1 MIRTREFVIFLT
13 VVAVLLLGIT
23 SVLLSDGGG
32 SNRVLG
38 ELSKSYVP
46 EPKAMSASVI
56 DYTDENVDSEAYE
69 QRRQQLRDKVLAYQ
83 SKDSDWSEYF
93 VLFAEENIDL
103 PSESEEVE
111 NLPGRGL
118 VRLCDDYQMVAST
131 WPQQVSL
138 IEQEGARLLYDKDRA
153 STAVAFD
160 PSAVLAQLPL
170 NSLPK
175 NDSYCLPYD
184 LVGVTLDGKIIK
196 NADVAILKSNTANP
210 VQVGY
215 ALDGMPIYF
224 SASEQMVDEC
234 GGALVGEQYGYVVD
248 PNTSTV
254 LSCFS
259 SRPVSL

>member
-1 MIRTREFVIFLT
+1 MIRTREFVIFLS
-13 VVAVLLLGIT
+13 VVTVLLVAIF
-23 SVLLSDGGG
+23 SVLLPDGNG
-32 SNRVLG
+32 SNRVMG

-46 EPKAMSASVI
+46 EPKAMSASVVG
-56 DYTDENVDSEAYE
+56 YTNESLDSEAYE

-83 SKDSDWSEYF
+83 TKDNDWSEYF

-118 VRLCDDYQMVAST
+118 VSLCEDYQAVANT
-131 WPQQVSL
+131 WPQRVSL
-138 IEQEGARLLYDKDRA
+138 LEQEGARLLYDGDTA
-153 STAVAFD
+153 SSDGFD
-160 PSAVLAQLPL
+160 PKAVLAQLPI

-175 NDSYCLPYD
+175 SNNHCLPYD
-184 LVGVTLDGKIIK
+184 IVGVTLDGKIIK
-196 NADVAILKSNTANP
+196 NADVAILNSNAANP

-215 ALDGMPIYF
+215 ALDGLPIYS

-234 GGALVGEQYGYVVD
+234 GGALVGEQYGYIVD